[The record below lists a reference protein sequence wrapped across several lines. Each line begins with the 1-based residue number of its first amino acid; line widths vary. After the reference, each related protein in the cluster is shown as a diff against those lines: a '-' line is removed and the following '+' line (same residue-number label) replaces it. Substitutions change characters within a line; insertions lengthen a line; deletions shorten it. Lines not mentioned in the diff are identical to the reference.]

1 MFPFTNI
8 DNQQYLDELAHEE
21 QTIQTPQFKEDIKVF
36 EKKIKETNS
45 KFRIYNK
52 YLNEKYTLYKELV
65 TPHVEIIKGFKK
77 EFIDTIRVS
86 QEHKDFKNKSTSI
99 SFLLNKL
106 CTKYKMPRYRLIKG
120 SGLPSS
126 RDIYCRSYYTAKILL
141 LKKLRIRI

>member
-52 YLNEKYTLYKELV
+52 YLNEKCTLYKELI
-65 TPHVEIIKGFKK
+65 TPHIEIIKGFKK

-86 QEHKDFKNKSTSI
+86 QEHKDFKNKSRSI

-126 RDIYCRSYYTAKILL
+126 RSYYTANILL